1 MNPQRKTFVVLVI
14 LWMIGTVAAHLINKW
29 VPFL

>member
-1 MNPQRKTFVVLVI
+1 MNPQRATFVVLVI
-14 LWMIGTVAAHLINKW
+14 LWMIGTVIAHLLNKW